1 VGTGIYLWE
10 SRELGVGELDNPGPG
25 LFPILIGVAFGVTS
39 LSVIIEGLRNP
50 EKKQL
55 QLPVGKERRTLLSI
69 VGGFAAFVI
78 LLPVLGFLISAPILM
93 VAYMRIMG
101 QKPWWQCVLFA
112 VITVAAVYVIFAML
126 IDVRL
131 PEPFWS

>member
-1 VGTGIYLWE
+1 VVGTGIYLWE

-55 QLPVGKERRTLLSI
+55 QLPVGKERRAETKSYVPGGYMPLLY
-69 VGGFAAFVI
+69 
-78 LLPVLGFLISAPILM
+78 SANRGSRPR
-93 VAYMRIMG
+93 A
-101 QKPWWQCVLFA
+101 P
-112 VITVAAVYVIFAML
+112 
-126 IDVRL
+126 
-131 PEPFWS
+131 